1 MHNEEFNSDDD
12 DVVLQSIDT
21 IMFEH
26 SQKVAKNNFEV
37 CPLLLYILSH

>member
-1 MHNEEFNSDDD
+1 MHNEELYSDDDD

-26 SQKVAKNNFEV
+26 SQKVVKNNFEV
-37 CPLLLYILSH
+37 CLVLL